1 MCVMV
6 SYEPLLHRTAE
17 RELNELPRDDR
28 NRLTQVLQDVAQT
41 RAPTGHEKVR
51 ELSGQDG
58 FFRVRVGD
66 LRAIGTL
73 DKPYIYILIV
83 GYRKDV
89 YENVDSALDNRLS
102 GIRAK
107 A

>member
-1 MCVMV
+1 MV

-51 ELSGQDG
+51 ELEGQSGL
-58 FFRVRVGD
+58 FRVRVGD
-66 LRAIGTL
+66 LRAICAL
-73 DKPYIYILIV
+73 KKPSLLILCI

-89 YENVDSALDNRLS
+89 YDAVDSINERL
-102 GIRAK
+102 K
-107 A
+107 AVA